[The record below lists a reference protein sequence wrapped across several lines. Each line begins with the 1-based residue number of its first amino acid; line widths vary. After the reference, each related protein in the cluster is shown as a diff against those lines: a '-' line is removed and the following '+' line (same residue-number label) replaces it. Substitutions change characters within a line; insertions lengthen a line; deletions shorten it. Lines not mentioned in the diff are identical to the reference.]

1 MKIYH
6 SNDIQTDDEYQEFEK
21 GGKRCYRSCV
31 NNKIKRVYQPLTLN
45 DLKEELKSDTRRYV
59 SDRDVEQFM
68 VKQCFACFK
77 SCERCVY
84 RELNKKYVAPR
95 ALENFVY
102 LQLQRTG
109 RCWIPNKKPT
119 TEMLQELSY
128 FGINVEYEQPT
139 VIKGGCVL
147 VVRNNG

>member
-1 MKIYH
+1 M
-6 SNDIQTDDEYQEFEK
+6 NDIELEEEYQAFQK
-21 GGKRCYRSCV
+21 GGKRIFNEIMR
-31 NNKIKRVYQPLTLN
+31 NKIKSAHPILSVE
-45 DLKEELKSDTRRYV
+45 DLKEELRNDTGRYV
-59 SDRDVEQFM
+59 SDRDVESF
-68 VKQCFACFK
+68 VIKQCYACFK
-77 SCERCVY
+77 SCERCQY
-84 RELNKKYVAPR
+84 KQLNKQFVAPR

-128 FGINVEYEQPT
+128 FGLDVVFEKPM

-147 VVRNNG
+147 VVKNNGRN

>member
-1 MKIYH
+1 MTIYH
-6 SNDIQTDDEYQEFEK
+6 SSDIQTDEEYQEFEK
-21 GGKRCYRSCV
+21 GGRQCYRSCV
-31 NNKIKRVYQPLTLN
+31 NDKIKRVYQPLTLA
-45 DLKEELKSDTRRYV
+45 DLKEELASNTKRYV
-59 SDRDVEQFM
+59 SNRDVEQFM

-77 SCERCVY
+77 RCERCVY

-102 LQLQRTG
+102 LQLKRTG

-119 TEMLQELSY
+119 AEMLQELSY
-128 FGINVEYEQPT
+128 FGFNVEYEQPS
-139 VIKGGCVL
+139 VINGGCVL

>member
-1 MKIYH
+1 M
-6 SNDIQTDDEYQEFEK
+6 DIVINTEEEYQEFGK
-21 GGKRCYRSCV
+21 GGKKLFNDSI
-31 NNKIKRVYQPLTLN
+31 KIKVKSAHPALSID
-45 DLKEELKSDTRRYV
+45 DLKEELKSDTKRYV
-59 SDRDVEQFM
+59 SNRDVEQF
-68 VKQCFACFK
+68 VIKQCYACFK
-77 SCERCVY
+77 SCERCKY
-84 RELNKKYVAPR
+84 RELNKQYVAPR

-128 FGINVEYEQPT
+128 FGFGIEYEKPV

-147 VVRNNG
+147 VVRK

>member
-31 NNKIKRVYQPLTLN
+31 NAKIKRVYQPLTLE

-59 SDRDVEQFM
+59 SNRDVEQFM

-77 SCERCVY
+77 SCERCEY

-128 FGINVEYEQPT
+128 FGFNVEYEQPT
-139 VIKGGCVL
+139 VIKDGCVL

>member
-1 MKIYH
+1 M
-6 SNDIQTDDEYQEFEK
+6 NDIELEEEYQAFQK
-21 GGKRCYRSCV
+21 GGKRIFNETMRS
-31 NNKIKRVYQPLTLN
+31 KIKSAHPILSIE
-45 DLKEELKSDTRRYV
+45 DLKEELRNDTGRYV
-59 SDRDVEQFM
+59 SNRDVESF
-68 VKQCFACFK
+68 VIKQCYACFK
-77 SCERCVY
+77 SCERCKY
-84 RELNKKYVAPR
+84 KQLNKQFVAPR

-128 FGINVEYEQPT
+128 FGLDVGFEKPM

-147 VVRNNG
+147 VVKNNGRN

>member
-1 MKIYH
+1 MMIYH
-6 SNDIQTDDEYQEFEK
+6 SNDIQTDEEYQEFEK
-21 GGKRCYRSCV
+21 GGRQCYRSCV
-31 NNKIKRVYQPLTLN
+31 NDKIKRVYQPLTLT
-45 DLKEELKSDTRRYV
+45 DLKEELTGNTSRYV
-59 SDRDVEQFM
+59 SNRDVEQFM

-77 SCERCVY
+77 QCERCVY

-128 FGINVEYEQPT
+128 FGYNVEYEKPS
-139 VIKGGCVL
+139 VIKSGCVL